1 MTQTQT
7 QNSDELCKTEQYL
20 KLLSIVDESMLD
32 ALKDDDVNHQ
42 RSNIA
47 KYLLALASENKLL
60 ERVKSTSTLR
70 EHLFAIVQK
79 SDSFKS
85 KDFFSKKRANDK
97 VSKAQAVKRI
107 KSDKASLKCMS
118 MLYSNI
124 KSVKELLES
133 K

>member
-1 MTQTQT
+1 MSKDTQEQV
-7 QNSDELCKTEQYL
+7 DLCKTEQVL
-20 KLLSIVDESMLD
+20 KLLSLVDESVLD
-32 ALKDDDVNHQ
+32 SLKCDDMSHQ
-42 RSNIA
+42 RSRIA
-47 KYLLALASENKLL
+47 KYLLELAQANKLL

-70 EHLFAIVQK
+70 EMLYAIVQK

-124 KSVKELLES
+124 KSVATLLEV